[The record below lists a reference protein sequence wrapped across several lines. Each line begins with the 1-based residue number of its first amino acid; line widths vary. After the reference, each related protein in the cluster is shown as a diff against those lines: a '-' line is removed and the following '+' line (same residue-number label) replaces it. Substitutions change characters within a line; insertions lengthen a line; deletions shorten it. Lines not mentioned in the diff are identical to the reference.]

1 MRLRMLL
8 QRRLLIILNSMT
20 RWPVIF
26 PLMIMF
32 AMSAGVS
39 EAGFLFPG
47 DAGKSITTIEDMK
60 KSEGGKYKI
69 PALKVV
75 EDGEDITK
83 INQDEEN
90 KKDDLSGWERNDFS
104 CD

>member
-8 QRRLLIILNSMT
+8 QRRLLIILNSMA
-20 RWPVIF
+20 RWQVIF

-32 AMSAGVS
+32 AIGARVS

-60 KSEGGKYKI
+60 KSEDGKYKI
-69 PALKVV
+69 PAEKAV
-75 EDGEDITK
+75 EDGEDTTK

-90 KKDDLSGWERNDFS
+90 KKVDSSGWERDDFS

>member
-1 MRLRMLL
+1 
-8 QRRLLIILNSMT
+8 
-20 RWPVIF
+20 
-26 PLMIMF
+26 MIMF
-32 AMSAGVS
+32 AIGARVS

-60 KSEGGKYKI
+60 KSEDGKYKI
-69 PALKVV
+69 PAEKAV
-75 EDGEDITK
+75 EDGEDTTK

-90 KKDDLSGWERNDFS
+90 KKDDSSGWERDDFS